1 MKRIMRWLWTMVGT
15 LVSVASA
22 QAFTCDDVRAL
33 SPDQQAY
40 YIRVYNI
47 TPAQQDQI
55 RQRCYGS
62 KTHHAPAVSDEKPTG
77 SIARTERD
85 QRASQ

>member
-1 MKRIMRWLWTMVGT
+1 MVT
-15 LVSVASA
+15 ALASVASA
-22 QAFTCDDVRAL
+22 QGFTCDDVRAL
-33 SPDQQAY
+33 SPDQRAY

-62 KTHHAPAVSDEKPTG
+62 KARHAPVVADEKPTG
-77 SIARTERD
+77 SIARTDRD
-85 QRASQ
+85 QRATQ